1 MKKLLTLILILALQ
15 ACGGLSL
22 LDPATRSDSSS
33 QVPQN
38 DTPDPD
44 NIPESP
50 IYQDPTPLSPPDLCD
65 GGVDYKNAPKD
76 IFIVMPETVRV
87 KGAPYV
93 SSRMFTVHAP
103 TPGYRD
109 LWFQKAS
116 ESGPSQPDEHT
127 ILLIKNTTNPDGYP
141 VNPNAAPYFV
151 MIDNDNALTSPIPQE
166 PQYAGRFWFDAGDQ
180 DIIAIHYCQIYEE
193 LVNANN
199 GSEDPN
205 NIFFSFHN
213 GTCTDVWSRFNSIHF
228 GTDHSVCSQ

>member
-87 KGAPYV
+87 KGALTFHHV
-93 SSRMFTVHAP
+93 CLQSM
-103 TPGYRD
+103 
-109 LWFQKAS
+109 L
-116 ESGPSQPDEHT
+116 QP
-127 ILLIKNTTNPDGYP
+127 
-141 VNPNAAPYFV
+141 
-151 MIDNDNALTSPIPQE
+151 
-166 PQYAGRFWFDAGDQ
+166 Q
-180 DIIAIHYCQIYEE
+180 DIVIYGFKKHQKVV
-193 LVNANN
+193 L
-199 GSEDPN
+199 
-205 NIFFSFHN
+205 HN
-213 GTCTDVWSRFNSIHF
+213 QMSIQ
-228 GTDHSVCSQ
+228 SY